1 LLTVAAR
8 EIKIA

>member
-1 LLTVAAR
+1 LTVAAR